1 MQCIVFAKKFEINKR
16 WTEKVEISVS
26 ILSLVRSGFFW
37 CVEVEAQDKNQIT
50 RQLTH
55 EKVEAWMTRCTFP
68 HLSFWM
74 QKHFYYCEI
83 SRVIL
88 LLQLQQLILQKEEGS
103 GGLQGDSQQFGW
115 FANKA
120 GLWDFVTSKMQRT
133 SQITKNRVKMC
144 PAPREYRPGNHVK
157 IEQNPWFASWG
168 R

>member
-1 MQCIVFAKKFEINKR
+1 MQSIVFAKKFEINKR

-74 QKHFYYCEI
+74 QKYFYYCEI

-88 LLQLQQLILQKEEGS
+88 LLQLQQLILQERRRRGRVGYRETASNLDDLLTKQDYGTLWHLRCKE
-103 GGLQGDSQQFGW
+103 LHKW
-115 FANKA
+115 
-120 GLWDFVTSKMQRT
+120 QR
-133 SQITKNRVKMC
+133 I
-144 PAPREYRPGNHVK
+144 
-157 IEQNPWFASWG
+157 AS
-168 R
+168 RCA